1 MSFFELIMHRERST
15 DLFSNLKFPIYKI
28 EKKNSAIDTPP
39 PLPQQRQYKQ
49 LILTN
54 SKDIYFPTNTT

>member
-15 DLFSNLKFPIYKI
+15 DLFNNLKFPIYKI
-28 EKKNSAIDTPP
+28 EKKNSEIAPA
-39 PLPQQRQYKQ
+39 PQQRQYKQ

>member
-1 MSFFELIMHRERST
+1 MSFFELIMHRKRST

-39 PLPQQRQYKQ
+39 LPQQRQYKQ